1 MPRLPLTSILSPM
14 GWGEEVFWAGLTARS
29 GVQFLVP
36 SISSP
41 RHILGERVP
50 VRRAFNVKIGI
61 LADRN
66 GWHVEVLAKALTRRG
81 CRADFLPITR
91 LVARV
96 PGGPLV
102 TVIGQPLDS
111 YDALLI
117 RTIPEG
123 SLEQIIFRMNALHR
137 LEAAGVRIV
146 NRPSPLERTVD
157 KYYTSSLL
165 ASRGLPTPRTV
176 VAEGFDE
183 AMEAFRELG
192 DVVVKPLFGAGG
204 RGMVRVSDAD
214 VAYRVFRALALTRS
228 IFYVQEF
235 VPHGDYDLRGLVI
248 GDRVAAAMRRRAD
261 GWRHNVSQGARPE
274 LCVMDDDASSLCLQA
289 SRLLGTDYAGI
300 DLLQTPQGYTVVE
313 VNSIPGW
320 SGLQRTTE
328 IEIAQEIADHLLSK
342 VGRAATS
349 PNP

>member
-1 MPRLPLTSILSPM
+1 M
-14 GWGEEVFWAGLTARS
+14 
-29 GVQFLVP
+29 
-36 SISSP
+36 
-41 RHILGERVP
+41 
-50 VRRAFNVKIGI
+50 KIGI
-61 LADRN
+61 LADRK
-66 GWHVEVLAKALTRRG
+66 GWHVEVLAKALARRG
-81 CRADFLPITR
+81 CQADFLPITR

-96 PGGPLV
+96 PADPLV
-102 TVIGQPLDS
+102 TINSQPLES

-123 SLEQIIFRMNALHR
+123 SLEQIVFRMNALHR
-137 LEAAGVRIV
+137 LEAAGVRIM
-146 NRPSPLERTVD
+146 NRPSPLEQTVD

-176 VAEGFDE
+176 VAEGFDD
-183 AMEAFRELG
+183 AMAAFQELG

-214 VAYRVFRALALTRS
+214 VAYRVFRALVLTRS
-228 IFYVQEF
+228 IFYIQEF

-248 GDRVAAAMRRRAD
+248 GDQVVAAMRRRSD

-274 LCVMDDDASSLCLQA
+274 PHVMENDATALCLQA
-289 SRLLGTDYAGI
+289 SALLGADYAGI
-300 DLLQTPQGYTVVE
+300 DLLQTPHGYTVVE

-328 IEIAQEIADHLLSK
+328 IEIAQAIADHLLS
-342 VGRAATS
+342 VLRR
-349 PNP
+349 

>member
-1 MPRLPLTSILSPM
+1 M
-14 GWGEEVFWAGLTARS
+14 
-29 GVQFLVP
+29 
-36 SISSP
+36 
-41 RHILGERVP
+41 
-50 VRRAFNVKIGI
+50 KIGI

-66 GWHVEVLAKALTRRG
+66 GWHVEVLAKALARRG
-81 CRADFLPITR
+81 CQADFLPITR

-96 PGGPLV
+96 PGDPLV
-102 TVIGQPLDS
+102 TINGQPLES

-165 ASRGLPTPRTV
+165 ASLGLPTPRTI

-183 AMEAFRELG
+183 AMAAFGEFG

-204 RGMVRVSDAD
+204 RGMVRVCDAD
-214 VAYRVFRALALTRS
+214 VAYRVFRALVLTRS
-228 IFYVQEF
+228 IFYIQEF
-235 VPHGDYDLRGLVI
+235 VPHGDYDLRGLVV
-248 GDRVAAAMRRRAD
+248 GDRVVAAMRRRSD
-261 GWRHNVSQGARPE
+261 GWRHNVSLGARPE
-274 LCVMDDDASSLCLQA
+274 PLTMDEEATRLCLEA
-289 SRLLGTDYAGI
+289 SRLLETDYAGI
-300 DLLQTPQGYTVVE
+300 DLLRTDGGYTVVE

-328 IEIAQEIADHLLSK
+328 IDLAQEIADHLLSLLSK
-342 VGRAATS
+342 
-349 PNP
+349 

>member
-1 MPRLPLTSILSPM
+1 MR
-14 GWGEEVFWAGLTARS
+14 
-29 GVQFLVP
+29 
-36 SISSP
+36 
-41 RHILGERVP
+41 
-50 VRRAFNVKIGI
+50 IGI
-61 LADRN
+61 LADRK
-66 GWHVEVLAKALTRRG
+66 GWHVEVLAKALARRG

-91 LVARV
+91 LAARV
-96 PGGPLV
+96 PGDPLV
-102 TVIGQPLDS
+102 TVSGESLES

-123 SLEQIIFRMNALHR
+123 SLEADRLRMNALHR
-137 LEAAGVRIV
+137 LEAAGVRIM
-146 NRPSPLERTVD
+146 NRPNPLEQTVD

-176 VAEGFDE
+176 VAEGFDD
-183 AMEAFRELG
+183 AMAAFQELG

-204 RGMVRVSDAD
+204 KGMVRVSDTD
-214 VAYRVFRALALTRS
+214 VAYRVFRALTLTRS
-228 IFYVQEF
+228 IFYIQEF

-248 GDRVAAAMRRRAD
+248 GHEVVAAMRRLSD

-274 LCVMDDDASSLCLQA
+274 PHIMDDEATDLCVQA

-300 DLLQTPQGYTVVE
+300 DLLQTDHGYTVVE

-328 IEIAQEIADHLLSK
+328 VEIAQAIADYLLGQLK
-342 VGRAATS
+342 H
-349 PNP
+349 

>member
-1 MPRLPLTSILSPM
+1 M
-14 GWGEEVFWAGLTARS
+14 
-29 GVQFLVP
+29 
-36 SISSP
+36 
-41 RHILGERVP
+41 
-50 VRRAFNVKIGI
+50 KIGI

-66 GWHVEVLAKALTRRG
+66 GWHVEALAKALARRG
-81 CRADFLPITR
+81 CQTDFLPITR

-96 PGGPLV
+96 PGDPLV
-102 TVIGQPLDS
+102 TIGGQPLES

-165 ASRGLPTPRTV
+165 ASRGLPTPKTV

-204 RGMVRVSDAD
+204 RGMVRISDAD

-228 IFYVQEF
+228 IFYIQEF

-248 GDRVAAAMRRRAD
+248 GDRVVAAMRRRSE
-261 GWRHNVSQGARPE
+261 GWRHNVSLGARPE
-274 LCVMDDDASSLCLQA
+274 PLIMDKEATILCIEA
-289 SRLLGTDYAGI
+289 SRLLETDYAGI
-300 DLLQTPQGYTVVE
+300 DLLKTDRGYTVVE

-328 IEIAQEIADHLLSK
+328 INIAQEIADHLLSL
-342 VGRAATS
+342 VGC
-349 PNP
+349 

>member
-1 MPRLPLTSILSPM
+1 M
-14 GWGEEVFWAGLTARS
+14 
-29 GVQFLVP
+29 
-36 SISSP
+36 
-41 RHILGERVP
+41 
-50 VRRAFNVKIGI
+50 KIGI

-66 GWHVEVLAKALTRRG
+66 GWHVEVLAKALARRG
-81 CRADFLPITR
+81 CQADFLPITR

-96 PGGPLV
+96 PGDPLV
-102 TVIGQPLDS
+102 TINGQPLES
-111 YDALLI
+111 YDALLV

-165 ASRGLPTPRTV
+165 ASRGLPTPRTI

-183 AMEAFRELG
+183 AMEAFRGLG

-204 RGMVRVSDAD
+204 RGMVRISDAD
-214 VAYRVFRALALTRS
+214 IAYRVFRALVLTRS
-228 IFYVQEF
+228 IFYIQEF

-248 GDRVAAAMRRRAD
+248 GDRVVASMRRRSD
-261 GWRHNVSQGARPE
+261 GWRHNVSLGAQPE
-274 LCVMDDDASSLCLQA
+274 PLAMDKEATSLCLEA
-289 SRLLGTDYAGI
+289 SRLLETDYAGI
-300 DLLQTPQGYTVVE
+300 DLLKTDEGYTVVE

-328 IEIAQEIADHLLSK
+328 IDIAQEIADHLLSLL
-342 VGRAATS
+342 GRRPA
-349 PNP
+349 